1 MEVKEVIGRSVVRDT
16 LAMSMG
22 VDRVLNEINF
32 WESKSKKVKSVK
44 KRLERLYTAR
54 LQLTENPKESKSLV
68 DQLKEINQK

>member
-22 VDRVLNEINF
+22 MDRVLNEINF

-54 LQLTENPKESKSLV
+54 LQLTENPKASKSLV
-68 DQLKEINQK
+68 DQLKEINQT

>member
-1 MEVKEVIGRSVVRDT
+1 MIGRSVVRDT

-22 VDRVLNEINF
+22 MDRVLNEINF

-68 DQLKEINQK
+68 DQLKEIHQR